1 MASRSANVVARV
13 EPDIK
18 QKAEG
23 ILAKLGISE
32 STGINMFYRE
42 IILYNGLPF
51 RPSIPSTPKSLDEM
65 TKAEFDAKMTRA
77 LEQSD
82 RGEGTPSDEFFD
94 RLRQEIK
101 DNA

>member
-23 ILAKLGISE
+23 ILARLGISE

-51 RPSIPSTPKSLDEM
+51 RPSIPTAPKTLDH
-65 TKAEFDAKMTRA
+65 
-77 LEQSD
+77 
-82 RGEGTPSDEFFD
+82 
-94 RLRQEIK
+94 
-101 DNA
+101 

>member
-13 EPDIK
+13 EPEIK
-18 QKAEG
+18 QQAES
-23 ILAKLGISE
+23 ILARLGISE

-51 RPSIPSTPKSLDEM
+51 RPSIPSAPKSLDEM
-65 TKAEFDAKMTRA
+65 TGSEFDAKMTRA

-94 RLRQEIK
+94 QLRQEIK